1 MTPSPQKRMPT
12 IDENIPV
19 VHGHEISVE
28 MQKNPT
34 YPDAHC
40 ELATH
45 QNTPRFLEQSMTSED
60 TIMTL
65 EEYLDCNQMTFDE
78 YLCRE
83 ENQKNQEKKQKTGKN
98 KANHEKMLVAAPGKG
113 NVVDPWL
120 TVL

>member
-1 MTPSPQKRMPT
+1 
-12 IDENIPV
+12 
-19 VHGHEISVE
+19 
-28 MQKNPT
+28 
-34 YPDAHC
+34 
-40 ELATH
+40 
-45 QNTPRFLEQSMTSED
+45 MTSED

-98 KANHEKMLVAAPGKG
+98 KANHEKMLVATPGKG